1 MKLIPA
7 LLTLDLDELAK
18 QLKAMAVD
26 LGFQQLG
33 ITDIAL
39 GEHPDHLARWL
50 ADERHGEM
58 SWMARN
64 QHLRSRPD
72 LLLPGAKRL
81 LSARMNY
88 RPDPANDT
96 RLPDHSES
104 AYVSLYARGR
114 DYHKTLRKRLAKLA
128 KWLQSAAPGTKVRA
142 CTDSAPV
149 LEKAVAAKAGL
160 GWIGKNT
167 LLLNKQAGSWFFLGE
182 ILTDLSLPVDAPETG
197 HHCGNCSACITI
209 CPTGAITGPGQLDS
223 RRCISYLTIEHKSDI
238 PEELRPALGN
248 RIFGCDDCQLVCP
261 WNRFA
266 QPADV
271 ADFTPKGVFV
281 GNSLLTLWGW
291 SEEEFLAQTQGTAIR
306 RISYEQWQ
314 RNLAVALGNAPPSPT
329 IRTALNNRLDSAS
342 AMVKRHIIWAL
353 KHQSEPGP
361 KSVKK

>member
-1 MKLIPA
+1 MPA
-7 LLTLDLDELAK
+7 PLTPNLNDLAK
-18 QLKAMAVD
+18 QLKAVAID
-26 LGFQQLG
+26 FGFQQLG
-33 ITDIAL
+33 ITDTCL

-50 ADERHGEM
+50 ADGRHGEM
-58 SWMARN
+58 SWMVRN
-64 QHLRSRPD
+64 QNLRSRPD

-81 LSARMNY
+81 LSARINY
-88 RPDPANDT
+88 RPDPSSDT
-96 RLPDHSES
+96 GPADHNEM
-104 AYVSLYARGR
+104 AYVSVYARGR
-114 DYHKTLRKRLAKLA
+114 DYHKTVRKKLAKLA
-128 KWLQSAAPGTKVRA
+128 KWLQSKAPNAKVRA

-182 ILTDLSLPVDAPETG
+182 ILTDLPLPVDEPEIG

-209 CPTGAITGPGQLDS
+209 CPTAAITGPGQLDS

-238 PEELRPALGN
+238 PEDLRPAFGN

-266 QPADV
+266 QPATV
-271 ADFTPKGVFV
+271 ADFVPKDVFV
-281 GNSLLTLWGW
+281 NSSLLALWGW

-306 RISYEQWQ
+306 RINYEQWQ
-314 RNLAVALGNAPPSPT
+314 RNLAIALGNAPPSLT
-329 IRTALNNRLDSAS
+329 IHAALNDRLNSAS

-353 KHQSEPGP
+353 ERHNDTHVGIK
-361 KSVKK
+361 